1 MAEST
6 RFLILS
12 RGRTGSTFLQRLLD
26 SHTECICFEELYAPR
41 PVPPSPPKCP
51 ADRFAGML
59 AGADLRDTDPV
70 AFLEQSVHRPID
82 GIGALGFKLFY
93 GHSRQGAAAALW
105 THLGRDR
112 SIRVVHLKRRNL
124 LRMFTSMKIALKTGA
139 WWSLDGEPGLE
150 DRRVTLDA
158 AEFARYVDEVESARA
173 TGAAA
178 FSAHPVFDI
187 DYEDFEDYGHG
198 EGGDEY
204 ETLSALLDFLGLR
217 PFRLHTAMAR
227 QNPEPL
233 RELIANHDD
242 LAAAFAG
249 TPAACYFQAA

>member
-82 GIGALGFKLFY
+82 GIAPAREF
-93 GHSRQGAAAALW
+93 
-105 THLGRDR
+105 
-112 SIRVVHLKRRNL
+112 IRLVR
-124 LRMFTSMKIALKTGA
+124 
-139 WWSLDGEPGLE
+139 
-150 DRRVTLDA
+150 
-158 AEFARYVDEVESARA
+158 EVARA
-173 TGAAA
+173 N
-178 FSAHPVFDI
+178 V
-187 DYEDFEDYGHG
+187 
-198 EGGDEY
+198 
-204 ETLSALLDFLGLR
+204 R
-217 PFRLHTAMAR
+217 PPFNREAR
-227 QNPEPL
+227 
-233 RELIANHDD
+233 
-242 LAAAFAG
+242 LAAGFDAHELEMLMAMDASTVRDPRG
-249 TPAACYFQAA
+249 ILCVDPDDS